1 MTTAPTTAP
10 TNATPNAQRPTPF
23 EVFCAGQIATRP
35 KRVKSSAGPDYFVTI
50 LKVPA
55 RDAYSSPGS
64 VNVRSSMPI
73 GNPGEQWSGFGTV
86 SGYQRTIPARTDP
99 ATGEIRPALVV
110 ADMYILA
117 AE

>member
-1 MTTAPTTAP
+1 MTTAP
-10 TNATPNAQRPTPF
+10 TNATPNAQRPVPF
-23 EVFCAGQIATRP
+23 MTLCAGQIATKS
-35 KRVKSSAGPDYFVTI
+35 KRIKASAGPDYFITI

-64 VNVRSSMPI
+64 VNIRSSAPI
-73 GNPGEQWSGFGTV
+73 GNPGEEWSGWGTV
-86 SGYQRTIPARTDP
+86 SGYQRTIPARTNP
-99 ATGEIRPALVV
+99 ETGEIRPALVV